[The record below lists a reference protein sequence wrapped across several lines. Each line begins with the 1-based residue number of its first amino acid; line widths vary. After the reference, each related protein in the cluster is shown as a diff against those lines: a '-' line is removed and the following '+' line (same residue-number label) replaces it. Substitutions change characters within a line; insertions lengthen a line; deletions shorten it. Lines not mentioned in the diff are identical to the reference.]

1 MWMHLTTDPYR
12 KHGNPDKK
20 IQYFTRSAVQ
30 YTTIWS
36 DGQTYE
42 VDGFIEVLTEVL
54 YATI

>member
-1 MWMHLTTDPYR
+1 MHLTTDPYR